1 MKLKY
6 VAASVL
12 LFVGCASVVQASSIH
27 GDYKGDPIVQVL
39 SGGKKL
45 LVEDAPAV
53 IRDGRTVVPLYLLRQ
68 AGVEVKWDAEK
79 YNVDMTLPDPSRT
92 FSGDLKKLS
101 EKAKEHEAGNLRLTY
116 NEYGPYLQ
124 IDLKKAN
131 DSNKDNDRI
140 VALSSL
146 LTETPAETLVVD
158 LIHLGDISG
167 RVTVK
172 RTDAVDF
179 HNKKIEEYQF
189 LIKWGRANVEE
200 LKSTYVPNKPPEPD
214 SPAKTI
220 RYSDMLCKKMVEDH
234 AEQTHRIVD
243 DFNRNGSSNLNDL
256 EKYLADYKKNVDASL
271 KEAGCSAE

>member
-6 VAASVL
+6 VTASVL
-12 LFVGCASVVQASSIH
+12 LFVGCASVVQASSMH
-27 GDYKGDPIVQVL
+27 GDYKGDPVVQVL

-45 LVEDAPAV
+45 VVEDAPAV

-68 AGVEVKWDAEK
+68 AGVEVKWDAET
-79 YNVDMTLPDPSRT
+79 YHVDLTLPDPSRA

-101 EKAKEHEAGNLRLTY
+101 EKAKEYEAGNLRLTY

-140 VALSSL
+140 VALSGL

-158 LIHLGDISG
+158 LIHLDDISG

-189 LIKWGRANVEE
+189 LSKWGRANVVEM
-200 LKSTYVPNKPPEPD
+200 KSTYVPNKPPEPEE
-214 SPAKTI
+214 PANTMKYPSTV
-220 RYSDMLCKKMVEDH
+220 CKEMITDY
-234 AEQTHRIVD
+234 ARQSTRIVD
-243 DFNRNGSSNLNDL
+243 DFNRSGSRNASDL
-256 EKYLADYKKNVDASL
+256 EKYLADYKKNMDAAL

>member
-6 VAASVL
+6 VTASVL
-12 LFVGCASVVQASSIH
+12 LFVGCASVVQASSMH

-79 YNVDMTLPDPSRT
+79 YNVDLTLPDPSRA

-101 EKAKEHEAGNLRLTY
+101 EKAKEYEASNLRLTY

-124 IDLKKAN
+124 VDLKKAN

-158 LIHLGDISG
+158 LIHLGDING

-172 RTDAVDF
+172 RADVVDF
-179 HNKKIEEYQF
+179 HNKKIEDYQF
-189 LIKWGRANVEE
+189 LSKWGRATVVEM
-200 LKSTYVPNKPPEPD
+200 KSTYVPNKPPEPEA
-214 SPAKTI
+214 PANTKYPNTV
-220 RYSDMLCKKMVEDH
+220 CKEMVTNY
-234 AEQTHRIVD
+234 ARQSTRIVD
-243 DFNRNGSSNLNDL
+243 DFNRSGSRNTNDL
-256 EKYLADYKKNVDASL
+256 EKSLAEYKKSMDATL
-271 KEAGCSAE
+271 KEAGCSAD

>member
-6 VAASVL
+6 VTASVL
-12 LFVGCASVVQASSIH
+12 LFVGCASVVQASSMH
-27 GDYKGDPIVQVL
+27 GDYKGDPIVQVI

-45 LVEDAPAV
+45 LAEDAPAV

-79 YNVDMTLPDPSRT
+79 YNVDLTLPDPSRT

-101 EKAKEHEAGNLRLTY
+101 EKAKEYEAGNLRLTY

-158 LIHLGDISG
+158 LIHLGDING

-172 RTDAVDF
+172 RIDAVEF

-189 LIKWGRANVEE
+189 LSKWGRANVVEM
-200 LKSTYVPNKPPEPD
+200 KSTYVPNKPPEPEE
-214 SPAKTI
+214 PASTKKYPNTV
-220 RYSDMLCKKMVEDH
+220 CKEMVTDY
-234 AEQTHRIVD
+234 ARQSTRIVD
-243 DFNRNGSSNLNDL
+243 DFNRSGSRNASDL
-256 EKYLADYKKNVDASL
+256 EKYLADYKKNMDAAL